1 MPKLQETKTVVFDK
15 NLNRIIHSDPLFT
28 ALFENI
34 YTLTDLNAFLAQNGM
49 LDEGFL
55 KKLSMGGKEHHL
67 CYQSVD
73 LDDTFEFRFFLLAD
87 SWFVVNPTGCYDIHD
102 QLTGMMTEK
111 SILSLLGHEIKR
123 ISRNHENSTAI
134 LIDICHLKNINEMF
148 GYLAGDYVIKEV
160 AHVLKGNTRGSDA
173 IGRYKGDKF
182 IVILN
187 QTDAHG
193 AMHYINKFEA
203 SLKQISFAFNDMHF
217 DVGLKYGVTM
227 CKNDDTVDTLM
238 QRANKALVKAKKS
251 RVTDIEY
258 LL

>member
-1 MPKLQETKTVVFDK
+1 MPKLQETRTVVFDK
-15 NLNRIIHSDPLFT
+15 NLNRIIHSDPLFE

-67 CYQSVD
+67 CYQSTD

-87 SWFVVNPTGCYDIHD
+87 SWFVVNPAGCYDIHD
-102 QLTGMMTEK
+102 QLTGLMTEK

-123 ISRNHENSTAI
+123 ISRNDENSTAV

-160 AHVLKGNTRGSDA
+160 ANVLKDNTRGSDA
-173 IGRYKGDKF
+173 TGRYKGDKF
-182 IVILN
+182 IVVLT
-187 QTDAHG
+187 QTDAQG
-193 AMHYINKFEA
+193 TMHYINKFEE
-203 SLKQISFAFNDMHF
+203 SLKQISFAFNDMNF
-217 DVGLKYGVTM
+217 DVDLKYGITM
-227 CKNDDTVDTLM
+227 CKKDDTAETLI
-238 QRANKALVKAKKS
+238 QRAEEALTKAKIS
-251 RVTDIEY
+251 RITDIEY